1 MNFEVAGVVAEIIS
15 AVAVVITL
23 IYLTVEIRQNRVA
36 VEAATQASISEGW
49 NSVNAVIL
57 GSEEAGEIWVR
68 GFEDPES
75 LSPGEK
81 VRFMIL
87 GQSYINQFT
96 LEKRLADSG
105 ALLSEQWE
113 EHAAALSHI
122 MNSAGGRYIIEN
134 VAVSPDIRETI
145 EAYRNA
151 KGKERFLEINTVG
164 SSNVS

>member
-1 MNFEVAGVVAEIIS
+1 MSWEVAGVIAEIIG
-15 AVAVVITL
+15 AVAVVVTL
-23 IYLTVEIRQNRVA
+23 IFLIIEIRQNRVA

-57 GSEEAGEIWVR
+57 GSEEVGDIWAR
-68 GFEDPES
+68 GFDNPET

-105 ALLSEQWE
+105 ALLPEQWE

-122 MNSAGGRYIIEN
+122 MNSAGGKYIVEN

-145 EAYRNA
+145 ESYKNA
-151 KGKERFLEINTVG
+151 KAKERFLEINTPEKHSG
-164 SSNVS
+164 

>member
-1 MNFEVAGVVAEIIS
+1 MDWEIAGIIAEIIG

-36 VEAATQASISEGW
+36 VEGATQASISEGW

-57 GSEEAGEIWVR
+57 GSEEVGDIWAR
-68 GFEDPES
+68 GFENPED
-75 LSPGEK
+75 LTPGEK

-105 ALLSEQWE
+105 ALLPEQWE
-113 EHAAALSHI
+113 EHAAAMSHI
-122 MNSAGGRYIIEN
+122 MNSAGCRYIVEN

-145 EAYRNA
+145 REYKNP
-151 KGKERFLEINTVG
+151 KGQERFLEIKTEKKHRI
-164 SSNVS
+164 

>member
-1 MNFEVAGVVAEIIS
+1 MNWDVAGVVAEIIG
-15 AVAVVITL
+15 AATVVITL
-23 IYLTVEIRQNRVA
+23 IYLTIEMRQNRIA

-57 GSEEAGEIWVR
+57 GSAEVGEIWAK
-68 GFEDPES
+68 GFTDPDS
-75 LSPGEK
+75 LNPSEK

-105 ALLSEQWE
+105 ALLPEQWE

-122 MNSAGGRYIIEN
+122 MSSEGGKYIVEN
-134 VAVSPDIRETI
+134 VAISPDIRKTI
-145 EAYRNA
+145 SEYRDA
-151 KGKERFLEINTVG
+151 KANERFLEIPGAKAETR
-164 SSNVS
+164 

>member
-1 MNFEVAGVVAEIIS
+1 MNLETAGVAAEIIG

-23 IYLTVEIRQNRVA
+23 IYLTIEIRQNRVA

-57 GSEEAGEIWVR
+57 GSEEVGDIWAR
-68 GFEDPES
+68 GFEDPQS
-75 LSPGEK
+75 LNPSEK

-105 ALLSEQWE
+105 ALLAEQWE
-113 EHAAALSHI
+113 EHAESMSHI
-122 MNSAGGRYIIEN
+122 MSSAGGRYIVEN
-134 VAVSPDIRETI
+134 VAISPDILETI
-145 EAYRNA
+145 EKYTGSRR
-151 KGKERFLEINTVG
+151 KDRFLEINTLK
-164 SSNVS
+164 